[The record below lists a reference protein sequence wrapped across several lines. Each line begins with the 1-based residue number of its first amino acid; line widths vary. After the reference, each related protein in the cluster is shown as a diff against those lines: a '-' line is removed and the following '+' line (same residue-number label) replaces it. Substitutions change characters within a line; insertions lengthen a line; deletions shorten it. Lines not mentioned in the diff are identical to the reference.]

1 MLYRFLTNHRQELIK
16 RCLPLYALLLLLA
29 GCATRISEPM
39 NIGQGV
45 YMMHGSTLGLM
56 TSTHDVVTDVERGAS
71 SFCASNGGRALEV
84 VRVDTTAPALFH
96 FPEGRLEFRCVKQ
109 AQDVASTSTGSR

>member
-1 MLYRFLTNHRQELIK
+1 MTAPAFL
-16 RCLPLYALLLLLA
+16 PMYALLLLLA

-45 YMMHGSTLGLM
+45 YMMLGSTLGL
-56 TSTHDVVTDVERGAS
+56 TTTTHDVVTDVERGAS

-84 VRVDTTAPALFH
+84 VRVDTTAPALWH
-96 FPEGRLEFRCVKQ
+96 FPEGRLQFRCVKQ
-109 AQDVASTSTGSR
+109 AQDVASTSTGPR